1 MKVTRHHQHPQ
12 AGTQLYTKG
21 LNGHVSSPMLPPS
34 NSLLPYFFF
43 QTEMLIMSLFNMFR
57 MKPKF
62 FSVVCKTLQDM
73 LLVRFSGLI
82 SFPHLEQSTSG
93 SPFPSWPVPS
103 GTSEL
108 PHEPI
113 LSQGT
118 CSLHLLH
125 LEIASYPFSLP
136 GTSYVTSS
144 WKSSL
149 MSSPHHPPSGWI
161 LLLCKYLYIALIK
174 NILTIYFPP

>member
-73 LLVRFSGLI
+73 LLVCFSGLI

-103 GTSEL
+103 GASEL

-118 CSLHLLH
+118 CSLHCFTWKLPFILLIYQGHRMLPLLGSLCWCHHLTTPLLAGFFSSVNTCILH
-125 LEIASYPFSLP
+125 LSKIF
-136 GTSYVTSS
+136 
-144 WKSSL
+144 
-149 MSSPHHPPSGWI
+149 
-161 LLLCKYLYIALIK
+161 
-174 NILTIYFPP
+174 